1 MNKIIRKDIL
11 NILDDA
17 IIVLEKKKLDFLEDL
32 SNHIIHG
39 ATLYQDEDS
48 ISIAV
53 MMYALYKIFSKK
65 IIIEPKLFTPFLK
78 RARHYLSKNDIDNYR
93 LNISEAFS
101 TISRYDGQLRVY
113 IEEVLSKAKIK
124 KGSNMVEHGL
134 SIAKAAQ
141 LMGITQWEMMS
152 YLGKTK
158 IIDAQVP
165 ETRARKRL
173 EIVRE
178 LFV

>member
-17 IIVLEKKKLDFLEDL
+17 IIVLEKKKLEFLEDL

-39 ATLYQDEDS
+39 ATLYQDEDA
-48 ISIAV
+48 ISVAV
-53 MMYALYKIFSKK
+53 LIYALYKIYSKK
-65 IIIEPKLFTPFLK
+65 LVTEPRIFTSLLK
-78 RARHYLSKNDIDNYR
+78 NARHYLSKNDIENYR
-93 LNISEAFS
+93 DRIMEVFA
-101 TISRYDGQLRVY
+101 TISKYDGQLRVY
-113 IEEVLSKAKIK
+113 IAEVLSKAKLK
-124 KGSNMVEHGL
+124 KGSSMVEHGL
-134 SIAKAAQ
+134 SVAKASE

-158 IIDAQVP
+158 IVDNQVI

-173 EIVRE
+173 EVARA
-178 LFV
+178 LFA